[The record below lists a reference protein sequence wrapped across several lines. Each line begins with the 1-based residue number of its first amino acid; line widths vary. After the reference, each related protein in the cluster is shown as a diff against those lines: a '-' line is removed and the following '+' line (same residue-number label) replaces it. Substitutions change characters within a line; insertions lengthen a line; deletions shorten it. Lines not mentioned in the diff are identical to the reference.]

1 MAAPVAARSI
11 SSISVYSRRS
21 PLLAGPLVPTLDVLR
36 GLHKGRCRLHL
47 QRVVVAEAK
56 NTEFTRVGSSKSKST
71 ATVVASPETVANQG
85 YVPLCHNANELSEC
99 SVGVS
104 CILMFLFIFIFNLLM
119 GSSELLS
126 RC

>member
-47 QRVVVAEAK
+47 QKVVVAEVK
-56 NTEFTRVGSSKSKST
+56 NTEFKRAGASKSKST
-71 ATVVASPETVANQG
+71 ATVVASPQTVVNQG
-85 YVPLCHNANELSEC
+85 YVSVCPNPNELSEC
-99 SVGVS
+99 SVGVC
-104 CILMFLFIFIFNLLM
+104 CISFLPWCTLGECHM
-119 GSSELLS
+119 CVYG
-126 RC
+126 

>member
-21 PLLAGPLVPTLDVLR
+21 PLLAAPLVPTLDVLR

-47 QRVVVAEAK
+47 QRVVVVEAK
-56 NTEFTRVGSSKSKST
+56 NTEFKRVGSSKSKST

-85 YVPLCHNANELSEC
+85 YVPLCHDPNELSEC
-99 SVGVS
+99 SVGVC
-104 CILMFLFIFIFNLLM
+104 CISFLPWCTQGECHM
-119 GSSELLS
+119 SVYG
-126 RC
+126 